1 MVSKLSSVGMPLP
14 HQEVRIV
21 DEQGDPVP
29 TGSIGEIA
37 LRGPKVF
44 AGYWRNPEAT
54 TDAIRKGWFHSGD
67 MGYLDSDG
75 YLYIA
80 DRKKDMVISGGE
92 NAVLEVAVIGHSD
105 EKLGEVPM
113 AFVVLREGHTAIA
126 EDLIDFCGSR
136 LAKFKIPRYIEFID
150 VLPRTPSGKV
160 LERDMRVANF
170 GDAARRW
177 NCGLPLVP
185 AHDDAPMAT
194 IRG

>member
-29 TGSIGEIA
+29 AGSIGEIA

-80 DRKKDMVISGGE
+80 DRKKDMVISVGRT
-92 NAVLEVAVIGHSD
+92 L
-105 EKLGEVPM
+105 
-113 AFVVLREGHTAIA
+113 F
-126 EDLIDFCGSR
+126 SR
-136 LAKFKIPRYIEFID
+136 SRSSGTPTRNWAKYQWRSWCC
-150 VLPRTPSGKV
+150 VRATRRSPRT
-160 LERDMRVANF
+160 
-170 GDAARRW
+170 
-177 NCGLPLVP
+177 
-185 AHDDAPMAT
+185 
-194 IRG
+194 